1 MKREPEFYFDE
12 NEGISY
18 CAIGTKADDVFVG
31 TAKCHPDDRDFMSE
45 KTGCEIALRRAEI
58 EALRSYR
65 NELKIGLAALK
76 QLYYSINHSK
86 NFNPKSYEAKMLFR
100 QINQKVED
108 IDTVKEIIK
117 ERKQELKKLIDDKDT
132 FYRTTRK
139 HRENLKSMKE
149 DNKDNTY

>member
-18 CAIGTKADDVFVG
+18 CVIGTKADDVFVG

-65 NELKIGLAALK
+65 KELKIGLAALK
-76 QLYYSINHSK
+76 QLYYSSNHSK

-132 FYRTTRK
+132 FYQVTRK
-139 HRENLKSMKE
+139 HRENMKE
-149 DNKDNTY
+149 YKDNNN